1 MLIFTVVRIVFFSLY
16 KMIESENSP
25 DNFKIL
31 KISIGAIMK
40 NPEMLK
46 LVPDHYNTK
55 KILRLKKLLFLNNL
69 LS

>member
-1 MLIFTVVRIVFFSLY
+1 
-16 KMIESENSP
+16 MIESENSP

-31 KISIGAIMK
+31 RISIGAIMK

-46 LVPDHYNTK
+46 LNPDHHNTK
-55 KILRLKKLLFLNNL
+55 KILRLKKLLFPNNL